1 MKRARRISHGGGDK
15 TRKRSRP
22 LPRALLGGL
31 FLLSIIVA
39 LLIGVVPALLPLV
52 YVGFSCASYVMYS
65 QDKTAALRAMRRT
78 PEARLH
84 FVDLLGG
91 WPGALV
97 AQQRLP
103 HKTLKASFQSVFWC
117 TVAANIVVA
126 GWSVHGGLARTLS
139 NTLMGGWGF
148 T

>member
-1 MKRARRISHGGGDK
+1 MRRARRISHGDGDK
-15 TRKRSRP
+15 NCKRSRP
-22 LPRALLGGL
+22 APRALLGGL
-31 FLLSIIVA
+31 FLLAIIVA
-39 LLIGVVPALLPLV
+39 LLIGVVPALLPLA
-52 YVGFSCASYVMYS
+52 YVGLSCASYVMYS

-91 WPGALV
+91 WPGALM
-97 AQQRLP
+97 AQQRLR

-117 TVAANIVVA
+117 TVAANIVAA

-139 NTLMGGWGF
+139 STLMGGWVF